1 MLSLYISSPTWLHRV
16 RPGFK
21 LVALAAAS
29 VVLLPTNDVDLLG
42 ASCLAFTAGFV
53 SLGPPGRRRLWG
65 LAKTAGLLALLI
77 GVFQFVFSYS
87 ELGLVDAGRV
97 ALVSALRLLSL
108 ILLADLVSVTT
119 PTAAM
124 LNAIRRFLRPLEN
137 MGLSVQK
144 LAVGVGLVIRMAGLL
159 RERLTLVTQA
169 IQARTGKRS
178 GVKAVAPLIRQLGPL
193 NRQLA
198 EALYARQL
206 RGRPPHQ
213 QTTRQTASRRNQ
225 SQANLPRP

>member
-1 MLSLYISSPTWLHRV
+1 MLSLYISSPTWLHQL

-42 ASCLAFTAGFV
+42 SSCLAFTAGFV
-53 SLGPPGRRRLWG
+53 SLGPPGRRRFWG
-65 LAKTAGLLALLI
+65 LVKTAGLLALI
-77 GVFQFVFSYS
+77 VGVFQFAFSYS
-87 ELGLVDAGRV
+87 ELGLVDAGQA

-124 LNAIRRFLRPLEN
+124 LSAIRRFLSPLET

-159 RERLTLVTQA
+159 RERLVLVSQA
-169 IQARTGKRS
+169 IQARTGRGA

-198 EALYARQL
+198 ETLYARQL
-206 RGRPPHQ
+206 RGQPPHQ
-213 QTTRQTASRRNQ
+213 
-225 SQANLPRP
+225 

>member
-1 MLSLYISSPTWLHRV
+1 MLSLYISYQTWLHRIHA
-16 RPGFK
+16 GLK
-21 LVALAAAS
+21 LSALATAS
-29 VVLLPTNDVDLLG
+29 ILLLPADDIRLLV

-65 LAKTAGLLALLI
+65 LTKTAGLLATLI
-77 GVFQFVFSYS
+77 GGFQFAFLFS
-87 ELGLVDAGRV
+87 ELGPVDAGRV

-124 LNAIRRFLRPLEN
+124 LSAIRRFLSPLEK
-137 MGLSVQK
+137 MGLSVQR
-144 LAVGVGLVIRMAGLL
+144 LAVGVGLMIRMASLL
-159 RERLTLVTQA
+159 RERLALVSQA
-169 IQARTGKRS
+169 IQARTRRKT

-206 RGRPPHQ
+206 RGQPPHQ
-213 QTTRQTASRRNQ
+213 
-225 SQANLPRP
+225 

>member
-169 IQARTGKRS
+169 IQARTGHRS
-178 GVKAVAPLIRQLGPL
+178 GLKTVTPLIRQLGPL

-198 EALYARQL
+198 EVLLSRELRQQPIHSSQHKTE
-206 RGRPPHQ
+206 RP
-213 QTTRQTASRRNQ
+213 
-225 SQANLPRP
+225 

>member
-1 MLSLYISSPTWLHRV
+1 MLSLYISSPTWFHHVPASL
-16 RPGFK
+16 K
-21 LVALAAAS
+21 LVFLATAS
-29 VVLLPTNDVDLLG
+29 VLLLPADDIGLLG

-53 SLGPPGRRRLWG
+53 SLGPPGRRRFWRLV
-65 LAKTAGLLALLI
+65 KTAGLLAVLI
-77 GVFQFVFSYS
+77 GASQFVFWSS
-87 ELGLVDAGRV
+87 ELRPVEAGQV
-97 ALVSALRLLSL
+97 ALISALRLLSL

-119 PTAAM
+119 TTVAM
-124 LNAIRRFLRPLEN
+124 LNAIRRFLSPLETI
-137 MGLSVQK
+137 GLSVQR
-144 LAVGVGLVIRMAGLL
+144 LAIGVGLMVRMAGLL
-159 RERLTLVTQA
+159 RERLALVSQA

-213 QTTRQTASRRNQ
+213 QTTRQTASRRNE

>member
-1 MLSLYISSPTWLHRV
+1 MMLSLYISSPTWLHHV
-16 RPGFK
+16 PAGLK
-21 LVALAAAS
+21 LVVLALTSAL
-29 VVLLPTNDVDLLG
+29 LLPADNIGLLG
-42 ASCLAFTAGFV
+42 ASCLVFAAGFV

-65 LAKTAGLLALLI
+65 LTKTAGLLALLI
-77 GVFQFVFSYS
+77 GAFQFCFSYS
-87 ELGLVDAGRV
+87 ELRLVDAGQA

-124 LNAIRRFLRPLEN
+124 LSAIRRFLSPLET

-159 RERLTLVTQA
+159 RERLVLVSQA
-169 IQARTGKRS
+169 IQARTGRGA

-198 EALYARQL
+198 ETLYARQL
-206 RGRPPHQ
+206 RGQPPHQ
-213 QTTRQTASRRNQ
+213 
-225 SQANLPRP
+225 

>member
-53 SLGPPGRRRLWG
+53 SLGPSGRRRLWG
-65 LAKTAGLLALLI
+65 LTKTAGLLALLI
-77 GVFQFVFSYS
+77 GVFQFVFWSS
-87 ELGLVDAGRV
+87 ELRPVEAGQV
-97 ALVSALRLLSL
+97 ALISALRLLSL

-124 LNAIRRFLRPLEN
+124 LNAIRRFLSPLETI
-137 MGLSVQK
+137 GLSVQQ
-144 LAVGVGLVIRMAGLL
+144 LAIGVGLMIRVAGLL
-159 RERLTLVTQA
+159 RERLALVSQA
-169 IQARTGKRS
+169 FQARTGERS
-178 GVKAVAPLIRQLGPL
+178 GLKTVTPLIRQLGPL

-198 EALYARQL
+198 EALLSRELRQQPIQSSQHKTE
-206 RGRPPHQ
+206 RP
-213 QTTRQTASRRNQ
+213 
-225 SQANLPRP
+225 

>member
-1 MLSLYISSPTWLHRV
+1 VLSLYISSPTWLHRL
-16 RPGFK
+16 RPGLK

-87 ELGLVDAGRV
+87 ELGLVDAGRF
-97 ALVSALRLLSL
+97 ALVSAFRLMSL
-108 ILLADLVSVTT
+108 ILLADLVSITT
-119 PTAAM
+119 PIAAM
-124 LNAIRRFLRPLEN
+124 LNAIRRFLSPLGN
-137 MGLSVQK
+137 MGLSVQR
-144 LAVGVGLVIRMAGLL
+144 LAVGVGLMVRMAGLL
-159 RERLTLVTQA
+159 RERLALVSQA
-169 IQARTGKRS
+169 IQARTGRRA
-178 GVKAVAPLIRQLGPL
+178 GVKAVAPLIRQLGPM

-213 QTTRQTASRRNQ
+213 
-225 SQANLPRP
+225 

>member
-1 MLSLYISSPTWLHRV
+1 MLSLYISSPTWLHQL
-16 RPGFK
+16 RPGLK

-29 VVLLPTNDVDLLG
+29 VVLLPANDLRFLG
-42 ASCLAFTAGFV
+42 VTCLAFTAGFV
-53 SLGPPGRRRLWG
+53 SLGPHGRRRLWG
-65 LAKTAGLLALLI
+65 LTKTAGLLALLI
-77 GVFQFVFSYS
+77 GAFQFFFSYS
-87 ELGLVDAGRV
+87 ELGLVEAGRV

-119 PTAAM
+119 PTAAVM
-124 LNAIRRFLRPLEN
+124 NAIRRFLSPLGN

-159 RERLTLVTQA
+159 RERLALVSQA
-169 IQARTGKRS
+169 IQAKTGRRV
-178 GVKAVAPLIRQLGPL
+178 GVRAVAPLIRQLGPM

-206 RGRPPHQ
+206 RYRPLHQ
-213 QTTRQTASRRNQ
+213 
-225 SQANLPRP
+225 